1 MGPLHPRPVGFQPT
15 LAAECD
21 RPAAPLRADSSAPLV
36 IVLLSGRRSSSIVTE
51 CVLPC
56 HSRTGI
62 VPVWL
67 HWRSAPAVDMT
78 PRIKRSPAALP
89 ARRSKGFSC
98 CPAESTDL
106 CPALNKVA
114 ALERMNGEV
123 HDQME
128 KNMPS
133 TISHVESLSAL
144 LAAFRSDKRLL
155 PSAIFSRRQSRSM
168 KTYWSLS
175 DRLHRPETEHVGR
188 FSECDEV
195 ARGVIHQSDFHETR
209 PTRGHPM
216 SIPCAV
222 LIYWTSRLSSRLPSL
237 WHRVPARA

>member
-155 PSAIFSRRQSRSM
+155 PSAIFFQTA
-168 KTYWSLS
+168 KSLHENIPVAIRPTPS
-175 DRLHRPETEHVGR
+175 TGDR
-188 FSECDEV
+188 
-195 ARGVIHQSDFHETR
+195 ARG
-209 PTRGHPM
+209 
-216 SIPCAV
+216 AV
-222 LIYWTSRLSSRLPSL
+222 L
-237 WHRVPARA
+237 RVRRGCPRSDPPK